1 MSYPPKD
8 YGESDDPLLN
18 GQSSAMA
25 ETGEGL
31 EEKEEEELNAV
42 RRYEDFTTVGTPYL
56 VRPLAMR

>member
-18 GQSSAMA
+18 GQSSTMA
-25 ETGEGL
+25 EGIGEN

-42 RRYEDFTTVGTPYL
+42 RRYEDFTTVGKSQL
-56 VRPLAMR
+56 VKRS